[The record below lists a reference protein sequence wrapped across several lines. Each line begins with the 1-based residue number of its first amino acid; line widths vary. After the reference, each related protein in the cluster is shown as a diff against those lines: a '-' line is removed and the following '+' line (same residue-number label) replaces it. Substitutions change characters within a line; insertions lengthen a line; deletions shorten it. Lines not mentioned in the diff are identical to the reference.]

1 MLLRLSMFVSVIS
14 TPSPSS
20 STSGRCGARR
30 TRALGHLRAARSAAQ
45 SRCVLWQRPAWVEG
59 ERAPGACGM
68 RTWIVLGV
76 SSLRI
81 TVAVPARAGVFVA
94 MTRCGVG
101 GRSVTMI
108 YLRLRCASVSWLHA
122 CVMEIPFQFREDRIL
137 HVRQRE
143 VRFRSDRAFT
153 GVCRRQ
159 WDKSYWPLQ
168 VRRAH

>member
-1 MLLRLSMFVSVIS
+1 M
-14 TPSPSS
+14 
-20 STSGRCGARR
+20 
-30 TRALGHLRAARSAAQ
+30 LGHLRAARSAVQ
-45 SRCVLWQRPAWVEG
+45 SSVLWQRPAQGQGMVKG

-76 SSLRI
+76 SSMRI

-108 YLRLRCASVSWLHA
+108 YLRLRCASESWLHA